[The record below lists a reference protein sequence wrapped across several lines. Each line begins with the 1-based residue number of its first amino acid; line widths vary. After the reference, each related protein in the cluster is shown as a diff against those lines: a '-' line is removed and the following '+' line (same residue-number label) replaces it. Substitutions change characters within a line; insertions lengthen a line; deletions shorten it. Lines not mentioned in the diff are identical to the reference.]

1 MPESTPAA
9 RAPQQRPPSVWEDLL
24 EIFYAPATVFA
35 RRRDTPAFG
44 LALIVFGVLVLGLSF
59 AFRGMMEPVLDA
71 EWKRGMAQALK
82 ANPQLTPEMMEKGKG
97 VARTFFYVA
106 IGFYAFVTPI
116 LLGLLLWVVGKFLGS
131 KAEVGQMLMVGT
143 YGMFPRVLESVIGA
157 AQTLF
162 LPEEALNSRYALQL
176 GPARFLDP
184 DASNPLLLALAGR
197 ADLFTLWITVLFGI
211 GLAVLGKVPWGYA
224 VVGAIMMWVIG
235 GIPALWGAL
244 QVM

>member
-1 MPESTPAA
+1 MPASTPAA
-9 RAPQQRPPSVWEDLL
+9 RAPQERPPSVWEDLL

-44 LALIVFGVLVLGLSF
+44 LALIVFAVLVLGLSF
-59 AFRGMMEPVLDA
+59 AFKGMMEPVLDA

-116 LLGLLLWVVGKFLGS
+116 LLGLLLWVVGKILGS

-143 YGMFPRVLESVIGA
+143 YGMFPRILESVTGA

-176 GPARFLDP
+176 GPARFMDP

-224 VVGAIMMWVIG
+224 VVGAIITWVIG
-235 GIPALWGAL
+235 GIPALYGAV

>member
-143 YGMFPRVLESVIGA
+143 YGMFREYWRASSARRRRCSCRRRRSIHATRCSSARRGSWTRTRA
-157 AQTLF
+157 TRCCWH
-162 LPEEALNSRYALQL
+162 SR
-176 GPARFLDP
+176 D
-184 DASNPLLLALAGR
+184 GR
-197 ADLFTLWITVLFGI
+197 ICSPCGSQCCSGSGWRC
-211 GLAVLGKVPWGYA
+211 WGRCH
-224 VVGAIMMWVIG
+224 G
-235 GIPALWGAL
+235 GMRWSGRS
-244 QVM
+244 